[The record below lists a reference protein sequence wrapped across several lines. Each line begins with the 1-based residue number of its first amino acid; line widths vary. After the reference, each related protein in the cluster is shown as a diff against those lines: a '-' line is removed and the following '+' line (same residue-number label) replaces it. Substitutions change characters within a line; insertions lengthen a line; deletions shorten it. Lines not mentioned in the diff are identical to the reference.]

1 MNSLAWPPLKDTP
14 GGMPCDDLDVLQI
27 VPLKDTPAGM
37 PCDDSLIGCFANR
50 SIPDVVSVVL
60 FQDKWPSPPRCKRK
74 SLNKR
79 LAKKPR
85 LVIDS
90 EFPDAEQF

>member
-60 FQDKWPSPPRCKRK
+60 FQDKWPSPPTEMQAQKLKQTTCKEA
-74 SLNKR
+74 NKVGDR
-79 LAKKPR
+79 
-85 LVIDS
+85 
-90 EFPDAEQF
+90 F